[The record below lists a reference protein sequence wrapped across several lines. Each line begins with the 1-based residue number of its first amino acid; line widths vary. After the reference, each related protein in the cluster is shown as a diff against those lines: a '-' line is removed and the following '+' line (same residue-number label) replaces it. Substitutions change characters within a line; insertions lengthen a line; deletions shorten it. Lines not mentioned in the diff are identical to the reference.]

1 MDHFPLC
8 ATNHYCTTLAAGLGR
23 LGLASTSARAA
34 PPRPVCIASLVP
46 HCANRGGCVRP
57 LESGLTSGDI
67 HPLAYI
73 TWLEEE
79 ITAVSAALQDADEA
93 P

>member
-1 MDHFPLC
+1 MTDTCSWTWP
-8 ATNHYCTTLAAGLGR
+8 AALVQH
-23 LGLASTSARAA
+23 
-34 PPRPVCIASLVP
+34 PHRPVGIAGLVP

-73 TWLEEE
+73 TRLEEE

-93 P
+93 S